1 MSQPPPP
8 QQPWQ
13 QPTQAAVP
21 AYGAGSG
28 PGYGYPQQPQPQP
41 PQGPQPGYGYPQ
53 PGMAGGGAPMP
64 PPPPPPPPGGGSNAG
79 VAFLLCAVATIVL
92 FFAYGFLTMLVSDYG
107 GQLEDAQRAFESG
120 SEAAPEIDVAQ
131 LTWLAAGI
139 GAVIG
144 FPAGKF
150 AKGMVGF
157 YFLAGAFAIVAML
170 LGETF
175 AMAAI
180 SSDVPGADSAFSIFF
195 DNFSDLWEAWTEDAE
210 GMTWVFIALAPVSAV
225 FTGYMIGG
233 STPSPRQPPFP
244 AYR

>member
-1 MSQPPPP
+1 MSQPPQP

-28 PGYGYPQQPQPQP
+28 PGYGYPQQPQA
-41 PQGPQPGYGYPQ
+41 PQPGYGYPQ
-53 PGMAGGGAPMP
+53 PGMAGGGAPVP
-64 PPPPPPPPGGGSNAG
+64 PPPPPPPPGGSNAG
-79 VAFLLCAVATIVL
+79 VAFLLCALAAVVL
-92 FFAYGFLTMLVSDYG
+92 FVLYGFLTMLVTDYG
-107 GQLEDAQRAFESG
+107 GQLEDAQRALESDP
-120 SEAAPEIDVAQ
+120 EATPEIDIAQ

-144 FPAGKF
+144 FPAGRF
-150 AKGMVGF
+150 AKGVVGF
-157 YFLAGAFAIVAML
+157 YFLAGVFAAGSIL

-175 AMAAI
+175 ALAAV
-180 SSDVPGADSAFSIFF
+180 SSDTPGADSAFSIFF
-195 DNFSDLWEAWTEDAE
+195 DDFSDLWEAWTEDSE

-225 FTGYMIGG
+225 FTGYMVGG
-233 STPSPRQPPFP
+233 STPPPRQPFP